1 MSIATII
8 SEQIENGK
16 TLRGFARELALSH
29 STLVNI
35 IKGKRNAGG
44 KVIRALLRHPDTREA
59 MLFHLSENV
68 SVVNISGNGDK
79 Q

>member
-1 MSIATII
+1 MSISAII
-8 SEQIENGK
+8 GEQIKNGK

-29 STLVNI
+29 STLINI
-35 IKGKRNAGG
+35 IKGRRNAGG

-59 MLFHLSENV
+59 MLSHLSENV
-68 SVVNISGNGDK
+68 SVVNISRNGAE